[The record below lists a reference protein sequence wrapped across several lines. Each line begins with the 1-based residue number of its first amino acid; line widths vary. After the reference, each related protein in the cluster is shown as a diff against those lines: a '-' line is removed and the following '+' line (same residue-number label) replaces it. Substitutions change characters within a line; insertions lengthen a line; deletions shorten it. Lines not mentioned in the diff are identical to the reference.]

1 MSKKN
6 SAPVRRANKKKI
18 WITVAVIVVLAIVA
32 VSYFTSPAFQRTKTV
47 GTIGNDTISET
58 EFAYYY
64 QTTFQNIYTQLQQT
78 YGDYMSMVVDTS
90 KSLDEQMFDETQT
103 WHQYVTDRAVEG
115 MQQIHALNASA
126 KAEGFAIGEAEQA
139 NIAATTGAIESAA
152 QNAGYTTGM
161 YLRAMYGHGMDMK
174 TYTRI
179 LTDVVTA
186 EAYAS
191 SKQASLTYT
200 DSQIDEYYNAH
211 KEQFDTV
218 DLRMVPIQGDEDANS
233 GVVDL
238 TDAQA
243 LAEQIMNL
251 YKTEETL
258 ADFAV
263 GISDDD
269 EIASPDDTLYTY
281 VQASSLSPEGMSEW
295 CYDEARQYG
304 DMATF
309 SDESAYYVLFFIDRH
324 DIDYNV
330 VNMRHI
336 LVQPTQNEDGTVS
349 DENAEA
355 AIAETDS
362 YLKEWEASDGT
373 EETFA
378 AMANQYSDDTGSNTN
393 GGLYTDI
400 YKGQM
405 VRPVNDWLF
414 DPERQ
419 IGDVTIVQ
427 SSFGYHL
434 MYFAGT
440 GANYKTTTVSAA
452 MQTEDYEKWLADTT
466 ATAAVNLKENV
477 GSVML

>member
-1 MSKKN
+1 
-6 SAPVRRANKKKI
+6 
-18 WITVAVIVVLAIVA
+18 
-32 VSYFTSPAFQRTKTV
+32 
-47 GTIGNDTISET
+47 
-58 EFAYYY
+58 
-64 QTTFQNIYTQLQQT
+64 
-78 YGDYMSMVVDTS
+78 
-90 KSLDEQMFDETQT
+90 
-103 WHQYVTDRAVEG
+103 
-115 MQQIHALNASA
+115 
-126 KAEGFAIGEAEQA
+126 
-139 NIAATTGAIESAA
+139 
-152 QNAGYTTGM
+152 
-161 YLRAMYGHGMDMK
+161 
-174 TYTRI
+174 
-179 LTDVVTA
+179 
-186 EAYAS
+186 
-191 SKQASLTYT
+191 
-200 DSQIDEYYNAH
+200 
-211 KEQFDTV
+211 
-218 DLRMVPIQGDEDANS
+218 
-233 GVVDL
+233 
-238 TDAQA
+238 
-243 LAEQIMNL
+243 
-251 YKTEETL
+251 
-258 ADFAV
+258 
-263 GISDDD
+263 
-269 EIASPDDTLYTY
+269 
-281 VQASSLSPEGMSEW
+281 MSEW

-452 MQTEDYEKWLADTT
+452 MQTEDYDKWLADTT
-466 ATAAVNLKENV
+466 ATVAVNLKENV

>member
-1 MSKKN
+1 
-6 SAPVRRANKKKI
+6 
-18 WITVAVIVVLAIVA
+18 
-32 VSYFTSPAFQRTKTV
+32 
-47 GTIGNDTISET
+47 
-58 EFAYYY
+58 
-64 QTTFQNIYTQLQQT
+64 
-78 YGDYMSMVVDTS
+78 
-90 KSLDEQMFDETQT
+90 
-103 WHQYVTDRAVEG
+103 
-115 MQQIHALNASA
+115 
-126 KAEGFAIGEAEQA
+126 
-139 NIAATTGAIESAA
+139 
-152 QNAGYTTGM
+152 
-161 YLRAMYGHGMDMK
+161 
-174 TYTRI
+174 
-179 LTDVVTA
+179 
-186 EAYAS
+186 
-191 SKQASLTYT
+191 
-200 DSQIDEYYNAH
+200 
-211 KEQFDTV
+211 
-218 DLRMVPIQGDEDANS
+218 
-233 GVVDL
+233 
-238 TDAQA
+238 
-243 LAEQIMNL
+243 
-251 YKTEETL
+251 
-258 ADFAV
+258 
-263 GISDDD
+263 
-269 EIASPDDTLYTY
+269 
-281 VQASSLSPEGMSEW
+281 
-295 CYDEARQYG
+295 
-304 DMATF
+304 TF

-452 MQTEDYEKWLADTT
+452 MQTEDYDKWLADTT
-466 ATAAVNLKENV
+466 ATVAVNLKENV